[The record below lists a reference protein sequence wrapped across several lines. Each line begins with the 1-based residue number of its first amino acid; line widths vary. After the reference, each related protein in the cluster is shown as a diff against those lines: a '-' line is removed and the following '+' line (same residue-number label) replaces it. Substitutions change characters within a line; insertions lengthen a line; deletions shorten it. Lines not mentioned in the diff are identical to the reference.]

1 LVLTG
6 NRLVCFFHE
15 QGKSADSCL
24 FTDQYYLD
32 SPRTYV
38 VRMVVFLIIVG
49 FLAAILLPQLGDAFN
64 ANPGLNGLI
73 VGILLL
79 GIGYGFRQVI
89 ILFAEVEWVN
99 TFRFGEPGLKL
110 AKSPVL
116 LAPMATMLGEQTGGR
131 LLTSLSMRS
140 LLDSIGTRLDEA
152 RDISRYLIGLL
163 IFLGLLGT
171 FWGLL
176 DTINSV
182 AQTIRTLDVGR
193 NDSGVIFE
201 ELRAGLEAPLQGMG
215 TAFSSSL
222 FGLAGSLILGFLD
235 LQTSQ
240 AQNRFYTDLEDWLS
254 TVTDIATVD
263 TDNTPKAGV
272 SPAQLRLTLQD
283 MQHSIERLDNRAQD
297 KTNTASGE
305 DPDTLNDLALGIHE
319 LVIQM
324 RNEQQTIRDW
334 VEAQADK
341 QSEMKEVLERIAG
354 TARSNTQPQHPNQK
368 KKKPPNPKKD

>member
-1 LVLTG
+1 MSL
-6 NRLVCFFHE
+6 
-15 QGKSADSCL
+15 QS
-24 FTDQYYLD
+24 DQFQLE

-38 VRMVVFLIIVG
+38 VRMVIFLIIIG
-49 FLAAILLPQLGDAFN
+49 FLAAILFPQLGGAFN

-73 VGILLL
+73 VGILVL
-79 GIGYGFRQVI
+79 GIGYGFRQVF
-89 ILFAEVEWVN
+89 ILFPEVEWVN
-99 TFRFGEPGLKL
+99 TFRFGDPGLKL
-110 AKSPVL
+110 ARPPVM
-116 LAPMATMLGEQTGGR
+116 LAPMATMLGEQRGGM
-131 LLTSLSMRS
+131 LLTPLSMRS

-222 FGLAGSLILGFLD
+222 FGLAGSLVLGFLD

-254 TVTDIATVD
+254 TVTDISTVD
-263 TDNTPKAGV
+263 TENIAKAGI
-272 SPAQLRLTLQD
+272 SSAQLRLTLQD
-283 MQHSIERLDNRAQD
+283 MQHSIERLD
-297 KTNTASGE
+297 
-305 DPDTLNDLALGIHE
+305 DPKKHSEKPAKSDDHNTLNDLALGIHE

-334 VEAQADK
+334 VEAQAEK
-341 QSEMKEVLERIAG
+341 QTEIKDVLEQIANKDNNNP
-354 TARSNTQPQHPNQK
+354 APQNPNQK
-368 KKKPPNPKKD
+368 KKK

>member
-1 LVLTG
+1 MSL
-6 NRLVCFFHE
+6 HAE
-15 QGKSADSCL
+15 QYQL
-24 FTDQYYLD
+24 E

-38 VRMVVFLIIVG
+38 VRMMVFLIIVG
-49 FLAAILLPQLGDAFN
+49 FLAAILYPQLGGAFA

-79 GIGYGFRQVI
+79 GIGYAFRQVI
-89 ILFAEVEWVN
+89 ILFPEVEWVN
-99 TFRFGEPGLKL
+99 TFRFGDPGLKL
-110 AKSPVL
+110 ASPPVM
-116 LAPMATMLGEQTGGR
+116 LAPMATMLGEQRGGM

-240 AQNRFYTDLEDWLS
+240 AQNRFYTNLEDWLS
-254 TVTDIATVD
+254 TVTNISTVED
-263 TDNTPKAGV
+263 DSSAGTGV
-272 SPAQLRLTLQD
+272 SPEHLRHALLGIQR
-283 MQHSIERLDNRAQD
+283 SIEHLNNYQARNRGDESTMEA
-297 KTNTASGE
+297 
-305 DPDTLNDLALGIHE
+305 LALGIND
-319 LVIQM
+319 LVNQM
-324 RNEQQTIRDW
+324 RTEQQTIRDW
-334 VEAQADK
+334 VEAQAEK
-341 QSEMKEVLERIAG
+341 QAEIKDVLEHIAND
-354 TARSNTQPQHPNQK
+354 TPRRPRRE
-368 KKKPPNPKKD
+368 KD